1 MGFEKK
7 VLDIVSPALE
17 VGDHA
22 EFYNGTL
29 FLEGVSDET
38 GKIIRGLLSNAL
50 GKDKV
55 QFSPYR
61 DGLIA
66 IDFK

>member
-7 VLDIVSPALE
+7 VLDIISPALE
-17 VGDHA
+17 VGDVA

-29 FLEGVSDET
+29 FLEGVSIET
-38 GKIIRGLLSNAL
+38 GNIVKGLLTNAL

-55 QFSPYR
+55 RFSSYR
-61 DGLIA
+61 EGFIA
-66 IDFK
+66 IDFV